1 MDNELYSFALKN
13 TLDEIRN
20 LCPGVKN
27 AFVFREDGELVA
39 ADEET
44 PEKTVV
50 HAVDGFDSLL
60 EKAQTVGGIE
70 LITIEGEKGGVNVS
84 SVNNHYVV
92 TVTSEDADKNHVN
105 TMTHVLVTTVLKLLE
120 KISPAPLKNTP
131 AEPEKTPEVPTIESN
146 EKRAEEL
153 IEQPTEK
160 PSAQNVGQSSRIEV
174 THAEPM
180 SNQFMVEDIGGLLV
194 SADTV
199 RIDKETLTRWE
210 ELCEN
215 YMIEEVEIETFEGK
229 SARCKVKPIKDLKQ
243 EGKGVVQIPQKIQ
256 HALEIRKGEL
266 VKVKPLVE
274 ENKNGNN

>member
-1 MDNELYSFALKN
+1 
-13 TLDEIRN
+13 
-20 LCPGVKN
+20 
-27 AFVFREDGELVA
+27 
-39 ADEET
+39 
-44 PEKTVV
+44 
-50 HAVDGFDSLL
+50 
-60 EKAQTVGGIE
+60 
-70 LITIEGEKGGVNVS
+70 
-84 SVNNHYVV
+84 
-92 TVTSEDADKNHVN
+92 
-105 TMTHVLVTTVLKLLE
+105 MTHVLVTTVLKLLE

-131 AEPEKTPEVPTIESN
+131 AELEKTPEVPTIESN
-146 EKRAEEL
+146 EKRTEEL

-160 PSAQNVGQSSRIEV
+160 SSGENDEQSSRIEV

-199 RIDKETLTRWE
+199 RIDKETLTQWQ
-210 ELCEN
+210 ELWEN
-215 YMIEEVEIETFEGK
+215 YVIEEVEIETFEGK

-256 HALEIRKGEL
+256 HVLEIRKGEL

>member
-1 MDNELYSFALKN
+1 MDDELYSFALKN

-39 ADEET
+39 ADEGT

-92 TVTSEDADKNHVN
+92 TVTSENADKNHVN

-131 AEPEKTPEVPTIESN
+131 AELEKTPEVPTIESN

-153 IEQPTEK
+153 IEQSTEK
-160 PSAQNVGQSSRIEV
+160 PSAENDEQSSRIGV

-199 RIDKETLTRWE
+199 RIDKETLTQWQ
-210 ELCEN
+210 ELYEN
-215 YMIEEVEIETFEGK
+215 YVIEEVEIETFEGK

-266 VKVKPLVE
+266 VKVKPSVE